1 MFRFAN
7 PEYLYLLI
15 LVPALWG
22 LFLYGR
28 YRSRRNLAKYG
39 NPQVLAPLMPDVSKY
54 KPWIKFILQQFA
66 FIVLVFMLARPQ
78 SGAKLQTEKI
88 HGIEVMIALD
98 VSNSMLA
105 EDISPNRLNKAKMM
119 LSKLVDELDNDKIG
133 LIVFAGDAYTQLPIT
148 TDVVSAKMF
157 LNSIDPNMVP
167 TQGTAIG
174 QAITRA
180 INSFTPD
187 EGVDRVI
194 ILITDAENHEGDAIQ
209 AAQAA
214 LEKGIKV
221 DVIGIGS
228 PDGAPI
234 PLRND
239 LIKDKEGK
247 VVVSKLNEQLGQE
260 IAQAGGGIYVRAD
273 NTNGAL
279 RALMTEVGK
288 MKTVELEKK
297 VYTEY
302 NEQYQGLA
310 WIVLVILLI
319 DLFVIDRK
327 NSWLKKINFFTT
339 NDKA

>member
-15 LVPALWG
+15 IVPVLWG

-66 FIVLVFMLARPQ
+66 FIVLIFVLARPQ
-78 SGAKLQTEKI
+78 SGAKLQTEKM

-105 EDISPNRLNKAKMM
+105 EDISPNRLSKAKMM

-133 LIVFAGDAYTQLPIT
+133 LIVFAGQAYTQLPIT

-157 LNSIDPNMVP
+157 LNSIDPRIVP

-174 QAITRA
+174 DAISTA
-180 INSFTPD
+180 MNSFTPN
-187 EGVDRVI
+187 EGVDRAI
-194 ILITDAENHEGDAIQ
+194 ILITDAENHEDNAID

-214 LEKGIKV
+214 AHKGIKV

-234 PLRND
+234 PLGKG
-239 LIKDKEGK
+239 LIKDKEGN
-247 VVVSKLNEQLGQE
+247 VVVSKLNEQLGRD

-273 NTNGAL
+273 NTNSAL
-279 RALMTEVGK
+279 RALMGEVEK

-297 VYTEY
+297 VYTDY

-310 WIVLVILLI
+310 WIALLLLLVDI
-319 DLFVIDRK
+319 FVIDRK
-327 NSWLKKINFFTT
+327 NSWLQKINFFTT
-339 NDKA
+339 NA